1 MIPAERA
8 HLYVA
13 ALSHKG
19 MKKGKNNEDRYAIS
33 SYRFSEA
40 DPTPVLFA
48 IVADGIGGHL
58 AGEVAAEMVVDYAS
72 EAVAASDGQNP
83 IRTISEAIDAANAA
97 VVNKAE
103 AEDGK
108 QGMGSTCVCAWI
120 IDDRLYAGTI
130 GDSRLYL
137 MRGAVI
143 QQLSTDH
150 TWIQEAMDKGILT
163 PEQAREHPNVHVIRR
178 YIGSNPPPEV
188 DFRLRLQSDQNDED
202 MQANQ
207 GMRLRPG
214 DTLLLCSDGL
224 TDLVWNDEILEI
236 VRSKKNLEDAAQ
248 QLIDTANERG
258 GHDNITVVLLS
269 IPKDAKKKEKPLSL
283 SWIIGGLI
291 AFFITAAALLG
302 FIWYITQ
309 PATTP
314 TPTIPLATEVS
325 LTEAPDDGMKE
336 TPVPEPT
343 QTFLPTLTPTPRPT
357 QGPTYTPW
365 PTNTPEPEAEE

>member
-33 SYRFSEA
+33 SYHFSEA

-48 IVADGIGGHL
+48 IVADGIGGHQ

-72 EAVAASDGQNP
+72 EAVASSDGQTP
-83 IRTISEAIDAANAA
+83 LETIAQAIDAANAA

-103 AEDGK
+103 EDEGK
-108 QGMGSTCVCAWI
+108 QGMGATCVCAWV
-120 IDDRLYAGTI
+120 IDDRLYAGMI

-137 MRGAVI
+137 MRGATI

-188 DFRLRLQSDQNDED
+188 DFRLQLESGQSDEK

-207 GMRLRPG
+207 GMQLRPG

-236 VRSKKNLEDAAQ
+236 VRSEKKLEDAAQ
-248 QLIDTANERG
+248 KLVDLANERG
-258 GHDNITVVLLS
+258 GHDNITVVLVS
-269 IPKDAKKKEKPLSL
+269 VPKNAKEKATKPPLG
-283 SWIIGGLI
+283 WIIGGIVGFLI
-291 AFFITAAALLG
+291 AAAALIG
-302 FIWYITQ
+302 FIWYISQ
-309 PATTP
+309 PAATP
-314 TPTIPLATEVS
+314 TPTLMEAHPAETLVFEETLVPLITV
-325 LTEAPDDGMKE
+325 
-336 TPVPEPT
+336 TPA
-343 QTFLPTLTPTPRPT
+343 PTLTLTPRPT

-365 PTNTPEPEAEE
+365 PTNTTEPEG

>member
-1 MIPAERA
+1 MISAERA
-8 HLYVA
+8 HLFVA

-33 SYRFSEA
+33 SYHISKEN
-40 DPTPVLFA
+40 PTPVLFA
-48 IVADGIGGHL
+48 IVADGIGGHQ

-72 EAVAASDGQNP
+72 EAVAASDAQSP
-83 IRTISEAIDAANAA
+83 LETIAKAIDAANSA
-97 VVNKAE
+97 VVTKAE
-103 AEDGK
+103 EDHGK
-108 QGMGSTCVCAWI
+108 QGMGSTCVCAWV

-150 TWIQEAMDKGILT
+150 TWIQEALDKGILT
-163 PEQAREHPNVHVIRR
+163 PDQAREHPNVHVIRR

-188 DFRLRLQSDQNDED
+188 DFRLRLAPDQGDEA
-202 MQANQ
+202 MLANQ

-214 DTLLLCSDGL
+214 DTVLLCSDGL

-236 VRSKKNLEDAAQ
+236 VRSKKNLKDAAQ
-248 QLIDTANERG
+248 TLINLANERG
-258 GHDNITVVLLS
+258 GHDNITVVLIS
-269 IPKDAKKKEKPLSL
+269 APKDGKEKKKKPPLG
-283 SWIIGGLI
+283 WIIGGVVGFLI
-291 AFFITAAALLG
+291 AVTALIG
-302 FIWYITQ
+302 FIRYISQ

-314 TPTIPLATEVS
+314 TPTLTEVR
-325 LTEAPDDGMKE
+325 TAE
-336 TPVPEPT
+336 TLVFEETLVPLITMTPA
-343 QTFLPTLTPTPRPT
+343 PTLTLTPRPT

-365 PTNTPEPEAEE
+365 PTNTSEPEV